1 MTARTK
7 ARAPSRQERAL
18 SWRRDQVLECAER
31 VFSDKGFH
39 QATMQEIAAEAEY
52 ATGTLYTLFENKDAI
67 FAAVVR
73 RRMSEIDAYVRN
85 AAQGGPPARERI
97 ERFVSAFF
105 EFFEA
110 KKHLVQIYVN
120 VTGGLLWNVKAEL
133 GEEVAEIHLGLLGFL
148 EGIFRDGSRRGD
160 VRSDLEPRAMAV
172 SLVGIL
178 VAVVTDWIAQSPD
191 RSLESR
197 RDVTLELI
205 AALFHAPGEGTK
217 RSPARRATSTPRV
230 PATTEGAKK

>member
-7 ARAPSRQERAL
+7 ALSRQERAL
-18 SWRRDQVLECAER
+18 SWRRDHVLECAER
-31 VFSDKGFH
+31 IFSSKGLH

-52 ATGTLYTLFENKDAI
+52 ATGTLYTLFESKDAI

-73 RRMSEIDAYVRN
+73 RRMAEIDAHLRE
-85 AAQGGPPARERI
+85 AAEAGAAARERI
-97 ERFVSAFF
+97 EQFVRAFF

-120 VTGGLLWNVKAEL
+120 VTGGFLWNVKAEL
-133 GEEVAEIHLGLLGFL
+133 GEEVAERHLAFLGFL
-148 EGIFRDGSRRGD
+148 EGVFRDGLRRGD

-178 VAVVTDWIAQSPD
+178 VAAATDWVTQSPD
-191 RSLESR
+191 RSFESR
-197 RDVTLELI
+197 RDVTLDLI
-205 AALFHAPGEGTK
+205 AALFHAPDERKGQP
-217 RSPARRATSTPRV
+217 PARHKTSIRRV
-230 PATTEGAKK
+230 SATTGGARK

>member
-7 ARAPSRQERAL
+7 TLSRQERAL

-52 ATGTLYTLFENKDAI
+52 ATGTLYTFFESKDAI

-73 RRMSEIDAYVRN
+73 RRMSEIDAHVRA
-85 AAQGGPPARERI
+85 AAQTGTSARERI
-97 ERFVSAFF
+97 EKFVRAFF
-105 EFFEA
+105 QFFEA
-110 KKHLVQIYVN
+110 EKHLVQLYVN

-133 GEEVAEIHLGLLGFL
+133 GEEVAERHLAFLGFL
-148 EGIFRDGSRRGD
+148 EGIFRDGRRHD
-160 VRSDLEPRAMAV
+160 DIRSDLEPRVMAV

-178 VAVVTDWIAQSPD
+178 VAVVTDWIAQAPD

-197 RDVTLELI
+197 LDVTLALI
-205 AALFHAPGEGTK
+205 EALFHAPGERTGQP
-217 RSPARRATSTPRV
+217 PARRKTSIQRV
-230 PATTEGAKK
+230 PTTSGGAKK

>member
-31 VFSDKGFH
+31 VFSEKGFH

-73 RRMSEIDAYVRN
+73 RRMTEIDAYVRD
-85 AAQGGPPARERI
+85 AARGGPAARERI
-97 ERFVSAFF
+97 ERFVHAFF

-110 KKHLVQIYVN
+110 EKHLVQIYVN

-148 EGIFRDGSRRGD
+148 EGIFRDGRRRGE
-160 VRSDLEPRAMAV
+160 VRSDLEPRTMAV

-178 VAVVTDWIAQSPD
+178 VAVVTDWITQAPD

-197 RDVTLELI
+197 SDVTHELI
-205 AALFHAPGEGTK
+205 ATLFY
-217 RSPARRATSTPRV
+217 ARDESRGPPQAGRKTSTRRV
-230 PATTEGAKK
+230 PATSGGIKK

>member
-1 MTARTK
+1 MAARSK
-7 ARAPSRQERAL
+7 AKALSRQERAL

-31 VFSDKGFH
+31 IFSDKGFH

-67 FAAVVR
+67 FSAVVR
-73 RRMSEIDAYVRN
+73 RRMAEIDAHLQDAVE
-85 AAQGGPPARERI
+85 ADASARERI
-97 ERFVSAFF
+97 EQFVRAFL

-133 GEEVAEIHLGLLGFL
+133 GEEVAERHLAFLGFL
-148 EGIFRDGSRRGD
+148 EDIFRDGLRRGE
-160 VRSDLEPRAMAV
+160 VRSDLEPRMMAV

-178 VAVVTDWIAQSPD
+178 VAVVTDWITLAPES
-191 RSLESR
+191 SLESR
-197 RDVTLELI
+197 RDVMLDLV
-205 AALFHAPGEGTK
+205 AALFHTPSGRTGQP
-217 RSPARRATSTPRV
+217 PARRKTSIRRV
-230 PATTEGAKK
+230 PSATGGAKK